1 MVFSVL
7 EVFELIVEG
16 SYLVGGSFDYAA
28 GNSHFEVIMS
38 WFVKDNQGFYTGFTL
53 ENIGNRYNE
62 RVKVKENLLKL
73 ILGYL
78 LERKETR

>member
-7 EVFELIVEG
+7 EVFELLVEG
-16 SYLVGGSFDYAA
+16 TYLVRGFDYTA

-53 ENIGNRYNE
+53 ENIGNRYK
-62 RVKVKENLLKL
+62 RVKVKENLLK
-73 ILGYL
+73 
-78 LERKETR
+78 